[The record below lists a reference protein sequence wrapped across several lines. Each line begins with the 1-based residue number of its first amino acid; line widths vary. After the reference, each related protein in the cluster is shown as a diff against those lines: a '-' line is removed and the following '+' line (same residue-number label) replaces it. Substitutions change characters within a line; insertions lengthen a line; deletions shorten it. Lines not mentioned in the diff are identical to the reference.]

1 MFSNHKNYSVL
12 VSQTVPLNP
21 VFETCLDS
29 QKRRNCPKTNT

>member
-12 VSQTVPLNP
+12 VSPLNP